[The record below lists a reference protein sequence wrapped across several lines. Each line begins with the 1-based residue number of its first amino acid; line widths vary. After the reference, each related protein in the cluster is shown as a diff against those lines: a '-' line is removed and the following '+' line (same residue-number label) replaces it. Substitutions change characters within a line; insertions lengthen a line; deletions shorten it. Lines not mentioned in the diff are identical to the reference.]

1 MSRCRRGRSE
11 QRPWIVASRKSFHG
25 SGYVRSYKTKGGT
38 RWRFQIRVPV
48 NPDLP
53 ELGTKPVTKNGFL
66 TQKDATRAKDKAVAD
81 VERGLRVGSSIPT
94 LTAYAENWLAGL
106 DLANSTIAGYRRQL
120 HRHVLPHIGRLPLDK
135 IVPMTLRK
143 LYADLATEPA
153 PPIPGRWSE
162 PKPLGPNSI
171 HKIAVTMGALLSAAV
186 SDGLIAANPALMTKT
201 TRPPSLAARKAAK
214 PEMSIWTEQ
223 QLEAF
228 LLWLRDARKDSE
240 YPLWKLYAASGA
252 RRSEILA
259 LRWSDIDLK
268 TARLQIRRT
277 LDLEDPDPRATKPPK
292 NGEARSLALSA
303 SAVAVLRQWRRLLA
317 SRDLNAVKSGAWVF
331 PFDKDWSRPRNPQSV
346 SEMFTR
352 RVTWARS
359 ALGEDKLPELH
370 LHGIRHTVVT
380 LLIESGLD
388 VAKVAKRVGHSSPA
402 ITLAIYTH
410 ATVKGDEI
418 AAAVLDFG

>member
-1 MSRCRRGRSE
+1 M
-11 QRPWIVASRKSFHG
+11 ASRKSFHG
-25 SGYVRSYKTKGGT
+25 SGYVRSYETKGGT
-38 RWRFQIRVPV
+38 RWRYQIRVPV

-53 ELGTKPVTKNGFL
+53 ELGTRAVTKNGFASE
-66 TQKDATRAKDKAVAD
+66 KDCTRAKDKAVQD
-81 VERGLRVGSSIPT
+81 VERGLRVGASIPT
-94 LTAYAENWLAGL
+94 LAVYAENWLAGL
-106 DLANSTIAGYRRQL
+106 DLASSTVKAYRRQL
-120 HRHVLPHIGRLPLDK
+120 RRHVLPRIGKLPLDRV
-135 IVPMTLRK
+135 VPTTLRK
-143 LYADLATEPA
+143 LYVDLAVEA
-153 PPIPGRWSE
+153 PPPTSGRWSQ

-171 HKIAVTMGALLSAAV
+171 HKIAVTIGAVLAAAV
-186 SDGLIAANPALMTKT
+186 SDGLIATNPALMTRT
-201 TRPPSLAARKAAK
+201 TRPPSLAARKAAR
-214 PEMSIWTEQ
+214 PEMTVWTEQ
-223 QLEAF
+223 QLEMF
-228 LLWLRDARKDSE
+228 LLWLRDTRNDSE

-259 LRWSDIDLK
+259 IRWSDVDFKAAKLH
-268 TARLQIRRT
+268 IRRT

-303 SAVAVLRQWRRLLA
+303 SAVTVLRQWRRLLA
-317 SRDLNAVKSGAWVF
+317 SRDINAVRPGAWVF
-331 PFDKDWSRPRNPQSV
+331 PFDTDWSRPRNPQSV

-352 RVTWARS
+352 RVTWARA

-410 ATVKGDEI
+410 ATAKGDEL